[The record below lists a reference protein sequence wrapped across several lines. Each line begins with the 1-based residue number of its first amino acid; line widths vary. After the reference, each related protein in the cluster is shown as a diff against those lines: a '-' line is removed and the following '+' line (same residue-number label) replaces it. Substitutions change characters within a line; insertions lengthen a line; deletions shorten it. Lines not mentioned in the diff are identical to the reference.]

1 MSRITGVLNIDFET
15 DKSITEEQF
24 KQFKRKLNSLV
35 DDWEMMVYDTATGC
49 GFEADDVHPILLDD
63 LECEYESED

>member
-15 DKSITEEQF
+15 DKTITEEQF

-35 DDWEMMVYDTATGC
+35 DD
-49 GFEADDVHPILLDD
+49 
-63 LECEYESED
+63 